1 MGGVIRGACFAFTV
15 SGEASGLRGR
25 PEQENKHVFLR
36 KNFRMSTRHL
46 VAKED
51 NQLIIANIVAKLDEL
66 YKTNRTL
73 IDQDSQ
79 AAWQAIEENWQYMR
93 ELEARLA
100 DRKNPKIYK
109 EIPAE

>member
-1 MGGVIRGACFAFTV
+1 
-15 SGEASGLRGR
+15 
-25 PEQENKHVFLR
+25 
-36 KNFRMSTRHL
+36 MSTHYL
-46 VAKED
+46 VRKED
-51 NQLIIANIVAKLDEL
+51 NERICANIVAKLDEL

>member
-1 MGGVIRGACFAFTV
+1 M
-15 SGEASGLRGR
+15 
-25 PEQENKHVFLR
+25 N
-36 KNFRMSTRHL
+36 TRYL

-51 NQLIIANIVAKLDEL
+51 NQRIIANIVAKLDEL

>member
-1 MGGVIRGACFAFTV
+1 MNNRY
-15 SGEASGLRGR
+15 
-25 PEQENKHVFLR
+25 
-36 KNFRMSTRHL
+36 L

-51 NQLIIANIVAKLDEL
+51 NQRIIANIVAKLDEL

>member
-1 MGGVIRGACFAFTV
+1 M
-15 SGEASGLRGR
+15 
-25 PEQENKHVFLR
+25 N
-36 KNFRMSTRHL
+36 TRYL
-46 VAKED
+46 VRKED
-51 NQLIIANIVAKLDEL
+51 NERICANIVAKLDEL

-73 IDQDSQ
+73 IDQDSE

>member
-1 MGGVIRGACFAFTV
+1 MNNRY
-15 SGEASGLRGR
+15 
-25 PEQENKHVFLR
+25 
-36 KNFRMSTRHL
+36 L

-51 NQLIIANIVAKLDEL
+51 TQRIIANIVAKLDEL

-79 AAWQAIEENWQYMR
+79 AALQAIEENRQYMR

-109 EIPAE
+109 EI

>member
-36 KNFRMSTRHL
+36 KNFRMSTRYL

-51 NQLIIANIVAKLDEL
+51 NERICANIVAKLDEL

-73 IDQDSQ
+73 IDQDSE

-109 EIPAE
+109 EI

>member
-1 MGGVIRGACFAFTV
+1 M
-15 SGEASGLRGR
+15 
-25 PEQENKHVFLR
+25 N
-36 KNFRMSTRHL
+36 TRYL

-51 NQLIIANIVAKLDEL
+51 NQRIIANITAKLDEL

-73 IDQDSQ
+73 IDQDSE

-109 EIPAE
+109 EI

>member
-1 MGGVIRGACFAFTV
+1 MNNRY
-15 SGEASGLRGR
+15 
-25 PEQENKHVFLR
+25 
-36 KNFRMSTRHL
+36 L

-51 NQLIIANIVAKLDEL
+51 NQRIIANIVAKLDEL

-100 DRKNPKIYK
+100 DRKTPKIYK
-109 EIPAE
+109 EI

>member
-1 MGGVIRGACFAFTV
+1 
-15 SGEASGLRGR
+15 
-25 PEQENKHVFLR
+25 
-36 KNFRMSTRHL
+36 MSTRYL
-46 VAKED
+46 IAKED
-51 NQLIIANIVAKLDEL
+51 NQRIIANIVAKLDEL

-73 IDQDSQ
+73 IDQDSE

-109 EIPAE
+109 EI

>member
-1 MGGVIRGACFAFTV
+1 VAAPNF
-15 SGEASGLRGR
+15 
-25 PEQENKHVFLR
+25 PDFLR
-36 KNFRMSTRHL
+36 KNFKMSTRYL

-51 NQLIIANIVAKLDEL
+51 NERICANIVAKLDEL

-109 EIPAE
+109 EC

>member
-1 MGGVIRGACFAFTV
+1 MNNRY
-15 SGEASGLRGR
+15 
-25 PEQENKHVFLR
+25 
-36 KNFRMSTRHL
+36 L
-46 VAKED
+46 VRKED
-51 NQLIIANIVAKLDEL
+51 NERICANIVAKLVEL

-109 EIPAE
+109 EI

>member
-1 MGGVIRGACFAFTV
+1 MK
-15 SGEASGLRGR
+15 EK
-25 PEQENKHVFLR
+25 ENKM
-36 KNFRMSTRHL
+36 NTRYL

-51 NQLIIANIVAKLDEL
+51 NQRIIANIVAKLDEL
-66 YKTNRTL
+66 YKANREL
-73 IDQDSQ
+73 IGQDSQ
-79 AAWQAIEENWQYMR
+79 EAGRAIEENWQYMR

>member
-1 MGGVIRGACFAFTV
+1 M
-15 SGEASGLRGR
+15 
-25 PEQENKHVFLR
+25 N
-36 KNFRMSTRHL
+36 TRYL

-51 NQLIIANIVAKLDEL
+51 NQRIIANIVAKLDEL

-109 EIPAE
+109 EIPSE

>member
-1 MGGVIRGACFAFTV
+1 MNNRY
-15 SGEASGLRGR
+15 
-25 PEQENKHVFLR
+25 
-36 KNFRMSTRHL
+36 L

-51 NQLIIANIVAKLDEL
+51 NQRIIANIVAKLDEL

-100 DRKNPKIYK
+100 DRKNTKIYK
-109 EIPAE
+109 EI

>member
-1 MGGVIRGACFAFTV
+1 MK
-15 SGEASGLRGR
+15 EK
-25 PEQENKHVFLR
+25 ENKMNNR
-36 KNFRMSTRHL
+36 YL

-51 NQLIIANIVAKLDEL
+51 NQRIIANIVAKLDEL

-93 ELEARLA
+93 ELEARLK

-109 EIPAE
+109 EI

>member
-1 MGGVIRGACFAFTV
+1 MNNRY
-15 SGEASGLRGR
+15 
-25 PEQENKHVFLR
+25 
-36 KNFRMSTRHL
+36 L

-51 NQLIIANIVAKLDEL
+51 NQRIIANIVAKLDEL

-73 IDQDSQ
+73 IDQDSE

-109 EIPAE
+109 EIPSE

>member
-1 MGGVIRGACFAFTV
+1 MLKIPLDKCRCLWYNTIMLN
-15 SGEASGLRGR
+15 E
-25 PEQENKHVFLR
+25 R
-36 KNFRMSTRHL
+36 KNNMNNRYL
-46 VAKED
+46 VRKED
-51 NQLIIANIVAKLDEL
+51 NERICANIVAKLDEL

-109 EIPAE
+109 EI

>member
-1 MGGVIRGACFAFTV
+1 MT
-15 SGEASGLRGR
+15 
-25 PEQENKHVFLR
+25 
-36 KNFRMSTRHL
+36 TRYL
-46 VAKED
+46 VRKED
-51 NQLIIANIVAKLDEL
+51 NERICANIVAKLDEL

-109 EIPAE
+109 EI

>member
-1 MGGVIRGACFAFTV
+1 MNNRYL
-15 SGEASGLRGR
+15 E
-25 PEQENKHVFLR
+25 
-36 KNFRMSTRHL
+36 
-46 VAKED
+46 AKED
-51 NQLIIANIVAKLDEL
+51 NQRLIANIVAKLDEL

-109 EIPAE
+109 EI

>member
-1 MGGVIRGACFAFTV
+1 MNNRY
-15 SGEASGLRGR
+15 
-25 PEQENKHVFLR
+25 
-36 KNFRMSTRHL
+36 L

-51 NQLIIANIVAKLDEL
+51 NQRIIANIVAKLDEL

-93 ELEARLA
+93 EIEARLA

-109 EIPAE
+109 EI

>member
-1 MGGVIRGACFAFTV
+1 M
-15 SGEASGLRGR
+15 
-25 PEQENKHVFLR
+25 N
-36 KNFRMSTRHL
+36 TRYL

-51 NQLIIANIVAKLDEL
+51 NERICANITAKLDEL

-109 EIPAE
+109 EIWAEWPTVSHP

>member
-1 MGGVIRGACFAFTV
+1 MNTRYLVRK
-15 SGEASGLRGR
+15 EANER
-25 PEQENKHVFLR
+25 
-36 KNFRMSTRHL
+36 
-46 VAKED
+46 
-51 NQLIIANIVAKLDEL
+51 ICANIVAKLDEL

>member
-1 MGGVIRGACFAFTV
+1 MNNRY
-15 SGEASGLRGR
+15 
-25 PEQENKHVFLR
+25 
-36 KNFRMSTRHL
+36 L

-51 NQLIIANIVAKLDEL
+51 NQRIIANITAKLDEL

-109 EIPAE
+109 EI

>member
-1 MGGVIRGACFAFTV
+1 MNNRY
-15 SGEASGLRGR
+15 
-25 PEQENKHVFLR
+25 
-36 KNFRMSTRHL
+36 L

-51 NQLIIANIVAKLDEL
+51 NQRIIANIVAKLDEL

-109 EIPAE
+109 EIWAEWPTVSHP

>member
-1 MGGVIRGACFAFTV
+1 
-15 SGEASGLRGR
+15 
-25 PEQENKHVFLR
+25 
-36 KNFRMSTRHL
+36 MSTRHL

-51 NQLIIANIVAKLDEL
+51 NKRICANIVAKLDEL

-93 ELEARLA
+93 E
-100 DRKNPKIYK
+100 
-109 EIPAE
+109 

>member
-1 MGGVIRGACFAFTV
+1 
-15 SGEASGLRGR
+15 
-25 PEQENKHVFLR
+25 
-36 KNFRMSTRHL
+36 MSTRYL
-46 VAKED
+46 VTKED
-51 NQLIIANIVAKLDEL
+51 NQRIIANIVAKLDEL

-109 EIPAE
+109 EI

>member
-1 MGGVIRGACFAFTV
+1 M
-15 SGEASGLRGR
+15 
-25 PEQENKHVFLR
+25 N
-36 KNFRMSTRHL
+36 TRYL
-46 VAKED
+46 VRKED
-51 NQLIIANIVAKLDEL
+51 NERICANIVAKLDEL